1 MTKNLDEKGFNS
13 IVNDY
18 DLFFI
23 DIWGVIHNGI
33 KLFDEAINAL
43 DHLNKLNK
51 NYILLTNAPRPNS
64 TVIKFLENLGLKEE
78 HRKKVYTSGQAA
90 LSFLEENLNDSKFY
104 HIGPPKDFDLFKRF
118 QKNKVDKII
127 DSNLIICT
135 GFFEN
140 IGEDLNF
147 YKNLLNDKT
156 NLKMICTNPDLVVD
170 KGNSRE
176 LCAGT
181 IAKLFEEIG
190 GSVNYFGKPFPL
202 VYNKA
207 FATKDEKVLC
217 IGDNLNTDIRGAN
230 NLNYSS
236 MLITSGIH
244 KFEIEENLDNL
255 LIKHE
260 VKVNFTQSNLKW

>member
-1 MTKNLDEKGFNS
+1 MIKNLDKKGFNS

-33 KLFDEAINAL
+33 KLFDEAIL
-43 DHLNKLNK
+43 VLNNLSKLGK
-51 NYILLTNAPRPNS
+51 NYVLLTNAPRPNS
-64 TVIKFLENLGLKEE
+64 TVMKFLENLGLNAE
-78 HRKKVYTSGQAA
+78 HRSKVYTSGQAA
-90 LSFLEENLNDSKFY
+90 LSFLEENLDSSKFY

-118 QKNKVDKII
+118 QQNKVSKITNC
-127 DSNLIICT
+127 NLIICT

-147 YKNLLNDKT
+147 YKNLLKDKI
-156 NLKMICTNPDLVVD
+156 NLKMICTNPDLEVD
-170 KGNSRE
+170 RGDERE

-190 GSVNYFGKPFPL
+190 GSVNYFGKPYPL

-207 FATKDEKVLC
+207 FNIKNEKVLC
-217 IGDNLNTDIRGAN
+217 VGDNLNTDIRGAN
-230 NLNYSS
+230 NQNYSS
-236 MLITSGIH
+236 LLIKNGIH
-244 KFEIEENLDNL
+244 KFEIDNSLDNL
-255 LIKHE
+255 LIKH
-260 VKVNFTQSNLKW
+260 KVSINFIQSNLKW